1 MINNSLTHI
10 IYSRD
15 ILSQAPGV
23 ISLFI
28 ETQLFINQERQNTV
42 VRYGFESHDEAAVA
56 LRSIEVAKALYFES
70 LNSND
75 KAGRLSLPLP
85 GGPRIYTACN
95 LNAVIGD
102 VGLKARAFQSSN
114 PNETNDKLLSP
125 YKSSV
130 IWQILRAVNST
141 EVIDGA
147 KDGFLPPDYEA
158 RAYEAM
164 YLMRAIGAGKK
175 IGSAV
180 VRQLLDQPM
189 TGPANLPKAVISY
202 EQTNNYSSHFP
213 LHVKATVASSL
224 VD

>member
-1 MINNSLTHI
+1 MNH
-10 IYSRD
+10 
-15 ILSQAPGV
+15 
-23 ISLFI
+23 
-28 ETQLFINQERQNTV
+28 ERQNTV
-42 VRYGFESHDEAAVA
+42 VRYGFENYDEAAVT
-56 LRSIEVAKALYFES
+56 LRSIKVVKALYFES
-70 LNSND
+70 LNSDD
-75 KAGRLSLPLP
+75 KTGRLTLPLP
-85 GGPRIYTACN
+85 GGPRIYTAGN
-95 LNAVIGD
+95 LNAVTGD
-102 VGLKARAFQSSN
+102 VGLKARACQNPN

-158 RAYEAM
+158 RAYDAM

-189 TGPANLPKAVISY
+189 TQPTNLPKAVISY

-213 LHVKATVASSL
+213 LHVEATVVSSL
-224 VD
+224 ID